1 MKYWAIPLMVFAAV
15 TIGCAQNYSAGRH
28 FDLAN
33 VSQITPGKTTADQL
47 VSLLGKPEKVSPSAS
62 GGEKYIYYYYQE
74 KPAPGYRLADVEQ
87 QRLEVSMMNSVVQR
101 VNLVQQRIDKPSAPM
116 G

>member
-1 MKYWAIPLMVFAAV
+1 MKYWAILLMVSMAV
-15 TIGCAQNYSAGRH
+15 TMGCAQTYSVGKH
-28 FDLAN
+28 FDMAN
-33 VSQITPGKTTADQL
+33 VSQITPGATTADQL
-47 VSLLGKPEKVSPSAS
+47 VSLLGKPEKVEPMGS